1 MAAPSTRD
9 RILTTSLA
17 LFNEEGLAAV
27 STHRMAAELGI
38 SPGNLHYH
46 FKTKRLVVAGLF
58 RRFEERLAACMDAA
72 ASVDALD
79 DLWLSLHLTFET
91 LNEYRFIYRDVDYL
105 LHECPELEA
114 RAQALT
120 ARNLLCAK
128 QLCVGLRDAGVIA
141 ANAEQ
146 VEMVALQIVFA
157 TTCWFS
163 FKRLTPKREVK
174 RDANRVSGSQ
184 ASPHAE
190 PALAAYYTLTVLS
203 PYVVG
208 EARDYLNYLR
218 SKYLR

>member
-1 MAAPSTRD
+1 MAAPSTRE
-9 RILTTSLA
+9 RILATSLR
-17 LFNEEGLAAV
+17 LFNEEGLASI

-46 FKTKRLVVAGLF
+46 FKSKRLIVAGLF

-79 DLWLSLHLTFET
+79 DLWLSLHLAFET
-91 LNEYRFIYRDVDYL
+91 LNDYRFVYRDVDYL
-105 LHECPELEA
+105 LHECPELEL

-128 QLCVGLRDAGVIA
+128 QLCVGLGDAGVID

-146 VEMVALQIVFA
+146 VEMLALQIVFA

-163 FKRLTPKREVK
+163 FKRLTPRRELK
-174 RDANRVSGSQ
+174 RDPKRASGSQ

>member
-1 MAAPSTRD
+1 MAAPSTRE
-9 RILTTSLA
+9 RILATSLV

-46 FKTKRLVVAGLF
+46 FKSKRLIVAGLF

-72 ASVDALD
+72 AAVDALD

-146 VEMVALQIVFA
+146 VEMLALQIVFA

-174 RDANRVSGSQ
+174 RASGSQ